1 MSQPK
6 LFKCLALLVSG
17 KMCTR
22 KSSLY
27 PKCRQCL
34 RASER
39 LCVKRSVIKGAG
51 LGLFY
56 VGEKII
62 RKGEHVAFYSGATL
76 LKKLPVK
83 DQYIFEVSRGR
94 YLSAKNSKNYVGRY
108 VNDASHG
115 TGRKNNIAFVG
126 GKRSLRRSFRRW
138 TTPMIA
144 TRMIRKGDEL
154 YVNYGDDYWG

>member
-1 MSQPK
+1 MSPPQQ
-6 LFKCLALLVSG
+6 FKCLGLLDSG
-17 KMCTR
+17 KTCTR
-22 KSSLY
+22 QSSLY
-27 PKCRQCL
+27 PKCKQCL
-34 RASER
+34 RLSER
-39 LCVKRSVIKGAG
+39 LSVKRSRIKGAG

-62 RKGEHVAFYSGATL
+62 HKGEHVAYYSGAIL
-76 LKKLPVK
+76 LNKLPSN
-83 DQYIFEVSRGR
+83 DQYIFEISRGR
-94 YLSAKNSKNYVGRY
+94 YLSAKNRKNYVGRY

-115 TGRKNNIAFVG
+115 TRQKNNIAFVG